1 MAENLLNF
9 DAQQLTAWF
18 AEQGEKPFRARQV
31 LRWIHKMGEPDFA
44 AMTDIAASLREKLQQ
59 QACVTAPVV
68 QREELST
75 DGTRKWLLNVGTGN
89 APRPCT
95 YLKLSAAPCA
105 FPPRPA
111 VRWTV
116 PSVPPASRALTAT

>member
-9 DAQQLTAWF
+9 DAQQLADWF

-68 QREELST
+68 HARGDFE

-89 APRPCT
+89 AVETVYIPEAERGTLCISTPGR
-95 YLKLSAAPCA
+95 LCA
-105 FPPRPA
+105 GLCILLHRQAGF
-111 VRWTV
+111 
-116 PSVPPASRALTAT
+116 

>member
-9 DAQQLTAWF
+9 DAQQLTDWF

-59 QACVTAPVV
+59 TACVTAPTV

-75 DGTRKWLLNVGTGN
+75 DGTRK
-89 APRPCT
+89 
-95 YLKLSAAPCA
+95 
-105 FPPRPA
+105 
-111 VRWTV
+111 
-116 PSVPPASRALTAT
+116 